1 MSTKFFNWQNKFQEL
16 KFQKEEN
23 AIIKAW
29 IENGI
34 DEDTIKYA
42 EKFGT
47 YLAQKDD
54 TAEDQE
60 DQTVENKI
68 NEDKQTKKEEKKIEL
83 KTLSSSQLRKFFGAI
98 KGLQN
103 KILLEQNE
111 DLKDEHIRELLML
124 KPKLA
129 YAVARAKSDYAKIH
143 NFYDVIVTCI
153 DNVKTKQHFKNFI
166 SLLEAIV
173 AYHKV
178 EEEKNSK

>member
-1 MSTKFFNWQNKFQEL
+1 MSTKFFNWQNKFKESN
-16 KFQKEEN
+16 FQKEEN

-42 EKFGT
+42 ETFGT
-47 YLAQKDD
+47 YLAKKG
-54 TAEDQE
+54 TAEDQ
-60 DQTVENKI
+60 
-68 NEDKQTKKEEKKIEL
+68 KKIKIKNNEGNEIKL
-83 KTLSSSQLRKFFGAI
+83 EALSTSQLRKFFGAI